1 MNKTK
6 NTAGV
11 KINPEKIP
19 NDVIKELA
27 MTFLEGTRR
36 FYSNP
41 KNVQKFKE
49 WQEKRHKEQLNQN

>member
-1 MNKTK
+1 MNNTK
-6 NTAGV
+6 NNV
-11 KINPEKIP
+11 VIKINQKKYII
-19 NDVIKELA
+19 DVIKELA